1 MKINFTGRHVEVSEA
16 LRIASRERLEKMT
29 TFLDDVIDVH
39 VTFSVDNHRHSVEV
53 SLKTRHDTFVASSE
67 SSDMYKSL
75 AQAMDKLDAQAHKR
89 HDKKVT
95 VEHVGK
101 LEIPEEAVEATEN

>member
-1 MKINFTGRHVEVSEA
+1 MKVHFTGRHVEVSEA
-16 LRIASRERLEKMT
+16 LRIGSQERLDKLT

-39 VTFSVDNHRHSVEV
+39 VIFAVDNHRHSVEV

-67 SSDMYKSL
+67 SPDMYKSL
-75 AQAMDKLDAQAHKR
+75 SVAMDKLEAQAHKR

-95 VEHVGK
+95 VLHVAK
-101 LEIPEEAVEATEN
+101 HEIPLEPIEAAE

>member
-1 MKINFTGRHVEVSEA
+1 MKVHFTGRHVEVSEA
-16 LRIASRERLEKMT
+16 LRNVSQERLDKMT

-39 VTFSVDNHRHSVEV
+39 VIFSVDNHRHSVEV
-53 SLKTRHDTFVASSE
+53 ALKTRHDTFVASSE
-67 SSDMYKSL
+67 SADMYKSL
-75 AQAMDKLDAQAHKR
+75 SQAMDKLDAQAHKR

-101 LEIPEEAVEATEN
+101 HAIPLEVIEATE

>member
-1 MKINFTGRHVEVSEA
+1 MKVHFTGRHVEVSEA
-16 LRIASRERLEKMT
+16 LRVASTERLDKMIA
-29 TFLDDVIDVH
+29 FLDDVIDVH

-53 SLKTRHDTFVASSE
+53 ALKTRHDTFVASSE
-67 SSDMYKSL
+67 SPDMYKSL
-75 AQAMDKLDAQAHKR
+75 AQTMDKLEAQAHKR

-101 LEIPEEAVEATEN
+101 HESREEAVEAAE

>member
-1 MKINFTGRHVEVSEA
+1 MKVHFTGRHVEVSEA
-16 LRIASRERLEKMT
+16 LRIASNERLGKMT

-39 VTFSVDNHRHSVEV
+39 VIFSVDNHRHSVEV
-53 SLKTRHDTFVASSE
+53 ALKTRHDTFVASSE
-67 SSDMYKSL
+67 SPDMYKSL
-75 AQAMDKLDAQAHKR
+75 SQAMDKLDAQAHKR

-101 LEIPEEAVEATEN
+101 HAIPLEAIEATE

>member
-1 MKINFTGRHVEVSEA
+1 MKVHFTGRHVEVTEA
-16 LRIASRERLEKMT
+16 LRTVSKERLDKMT
-29 TFLDDVIDVH
+29 SFLDDVIDVH
-39 VTFSVDNHRHSVEV
+39 VIFSVDNHRHSVEV
-53 SLKTRHDTFVASSE
+53 ALKTRHDTFVASSE

-75 AQAMDKLDAQAHKR
+75 SQAMDKLDAQAHKR

-101 LEIPEEAVEATEN
+101 HESPMEAVEAAE

>member
-1 MKINFTGRHVEVSEA
+1 MKVHFTGRHVEVSEA
-16 LRIASRERLEKMT
+16 LRIASQERLGKMT

-53 SLKTRHDTFVASSE
+53 ALKTRHDTFVASSE

-75 AQAMDKLDAQAHKR
+75 SQTMDKLEAQAHKR

-101 LEIPEEAVEATEN
+101 HESHEEPVEAAE

>member
-16 LRIASRERLEKMT
+16 LRVASQERLDKMT

-39 VTFSVDNHRHSVEV
+39 VIFSVDNHRHSVELA
-53 SLKTRHDTFVASSE
+53 LKTRHDTFVASSE
-67 SSDMYKSL
+67 SADMYKSL
-75 AQAMDKLDAQAHKR
+75 SQALDKLEAQAHKR

-95 VEHVGK
+95 VAHVGK
-101 LEIPEEAVEATEN
+101 PEIPEEAVEAADN

>member
-16 LRIASRERLEKMT
+16 LRIVSRERLEKMT

-101 LEIPEEAVEATEN
+101 PEIPEEAVEAAEN

>member
-1 MKINFTGRHVEVSEA
+1 MKVHFTGRHVEVSEA
-16 LRIASRERLEKMT
+16 LRIGSQERLDKMT

-39 VTFSVDNHRHSVEV
+39 VIFSVDNHRHSVEV
-53 SLKTRHDTFVASSE
+53 ALKTRHDTFVASSE

-75 AQAMDKLDAQAHKR
+75 SQAMDKLEAQAHKR

-101 LEIPEEAVEATEN
+101 HEIPEEAIETAE

>member
-1 MKINFTGRHVEVSEA
+1 MKVHFTGRHVEVSEA
-16 LRIASRERLEKMT
+16 LRIGSKERLDKMT

-39 VTFSVDNHRHSVEV
+39 VIFSVDNHRHSVEV

-67 SSDMYKSL
+67 SPDMYKSL
-75 AQAMDKLDAQAHKR
+75 SVAMDKLEAQAHKR

-95 VEHVGK
+95 VLHVGK
-101 LEIPEEAVEATEN
+101 HEFPMEPLEAAE

>member
-101 LEIPEEAVEATEN
+101 PEIPEEAVEAAEN